1 MLDICSST
9 SGCLWQKSHN
19 SQWGE
24 QTGKHQKPDVAYF
37 YGCKHCSKDKQN
49 SPPSQVEHEKKRQS
63 LCLYNV

>member
-1 MLDICSST
+1 MFDFWKST

-37 YGCKHCSKDKQN
+37 YGCKHGSQDKQ
-49 SPPSQVEHEKKRQS
+49 SIPPSQEERGKKRQS
-63 LCLYNV
+63 LYLYNV